1 MKVEPI
7 VPLDPS
13 LYREIVHRA
22 LAEDLRSGDVTTDAT
37 IPIDQRAIGSLITNS
52 PCTLA
57 GVEVAVE
64 AFMQRDP
71 DADVSRL
78 HADGDRCRS
87 GDTIVRIT
95 GSASALLSAERTAL
109 NFLQRMSGTA
119 TLTKKFVEAVAS
131 RAIILDTRKT
141 TPTTPHP

>member
-22 LAEDLRSGDVTTDAT
+22 LAEDLRSGDVTTDAI

-57 GVEVAVE
+57 
-64 AFMQRDP
+64 
-71 DADVSRL
+71 
-78 HADGDRCRS
+78 
-87 GDTIVRIT
+87 
-95 GSASALLSAERTAL
+95 
-109 NFLQRMSGTA
+109 
-119 TLTKKFVEAVAS
+119 
-131 RAIILDTRKT
+131 
-141 TPTTPHP
+141 